1 MSTLFQ
7 VILYALLLYFFII
20 TLAPVLVRF
29 FFKRWINKVQKDLHK
44 NSKRKDNYKK
54 YQEGETEVSYKK
66 DDNIDPGGEYVD
78 FEDLNDDS

>member
-44 NSKRKDNYKK
+44 NSKRKDDKN
-54 YQEGETEVSYKK
+54 
-66 DDNIDPGGEYVD
+66 
-78 FEDLNDDS
+78 